1 MLFIKDF
8 RNTAKS
14 YILTLQDS
22 VTNELSEKIY
32 DFNSE
37 EFDGQAGVAALK
49 MLKDIKNDK
58 YRLSM
63 NINAN
68 RKTAALLKI
77 LDQFRRYGHAVIDFN
92 MFDNYS
98 DSYFTDKYY
107 GYYHDKDYKIT
118 YIADY
123 EVDVL
128 GKIKIVKIKETAKP
142 DDESYD
148 TIIKR
153 HKKLIKKTGRFCGI
167 KFHKFNRV
175 QFFALTL
182 ITRKR
187 IDISRL

>member
-1 MLFIKDF
+1 MLYIKDF

-32 DFNSE
+32 DFDSK
-37 EFDGQAGVAALK
+37 EFGGQAGLAALK

-58 YRLSM
+58 YGLSM

-92 MFDNYS
+92 MFDSYN

-107 GYYHDKDYKIT
+107 GYYRNKDYKIT

-123 EVDVL
+123 EVNVL
-128 GKIKIVKIKETAKP
+128 GKIKIVKIKETANP

-148 TIIKR
+148 AIIKR

>member
-37 EFDGQAGVAALK
+37 EFDGQAEVAALK

-68 RKTAALLKI
+68 RI
-77 LDQFRRYGHAVIDFN
+77 VE
-92 MFDNYS
+92 
-98 DSYFTDKYY
+98 DS
-107 GYYHDKDYKIT
+107 
-118 YIADY
+118 
-123 EVDVL
+123 
-128 GKIKIVKIKETAKP
+128 
-142 DDESYD
+142 
-148 TIIKR
+148 
-153 HKKLIKKTGRFCGI
+153 
-167 KFHKFNRV
+167 
-175 QFFALTL
+175 
-182 ITRKR
+182 
-187 IDISRL
+187 